1 MKQFELFQP
10 PKEIMQTYIRRN
22 TILCSI
28 DCSTRDY
35 PMCQNNIIIEIK
47 SYKTSVIAENVRFTL
62 F

>member
-10 PKEIMQTYIRRN
+10 LKEIMQTCIRRN

-28 DCSTRDY
+28 DCSTRGY
-35 PMCQNNIIIEIK
+35 PMWQNIIIEIK